1 LIGNEEPSVAEE
13 TIVVAEDEIT
23 SKIVILRGHK
33 VMLDVDLAELY
44 GVETKALNQAVTRNV
59 DRFPDDFRFQLT
71 AEEFREYLRSQFV
84 TSKDEP
90 RGGRRYLPY
99 AFTEEGVAMLSS
111 VLRSKRA
118 IMVNIEIMR
127 AFVRLRRILA
137 DHRELAQKIEEL
149 ERKYDS
155 QFAVVFEALRDL
167 MMPETPTQQRIGF
180 QTKETAPRESDA
192 Q

>member
-1 LIGNEEPSVAEE
+1 VAEE

-137 DHRELAQKIEEL
+137 DHHELAQKIEEL

-167 MMPETPTQQRIGF
+167 MMPETPTQGRIGF
-180 QTKETAPRESDA
+180 QTKKTGPQESGTP
-192 Q
+192 